1 MKIAIFGP
9 GAIGSTFAF
18 HLARAGHDVTVV
30 ARGARLA
37 WLEKERAIV
46 TTDEQRAPVEVS
58 AALDATTPWDLVLVT
73 VLESQVDAV
82 LPALQ
87 HSAAKQVMFMFN
99 TFAPLDRLRD
109 AVGAQRF
116 VFGFPAILAELKDGK
131 LKAQVIPRSLSA
143 IQLTIVTDPAWA
155 ELFSKAGIPTNTQAE
170 MHDWLRTHAAVV
182 VPVMITASRVHQ
194 RGSGLSWKESREIA
208 LGLAEGFALV
218 RSLGHPVTP
227 SNVAVLGKLPAPV
240 TTLGLWLLSRHPMM
254 ASLGGQGPGE
264 ARTLIDAMVAAAP
277 ARSARLQSLRP

>member
-1 MKIAIFGP
+1 MKIAIVGP

-18 HLARAGHDVTVV
+18 HLSRAGHEVTVI

-46 TTDEQRAPVEVS
+46 TTDERRAPVEVS
-58 AALDATTPWDLVLVT
+58 AALDTTTPWDLVLVT

-82 LPALQ
+82 LPALRQ
-87 HSAAKQVMFMFN
+87 SAARQVMFMFN

-116 VFGFPAILAELKDGK
+116 VFGFPAILAGLQDGR
-131 LKAQVIPRSLSA
+131 LKARVIPRSLSA
-143 IQLTIVTDPAWA
+143 VQLTIVTDPAWA
-155 ELFSKAGIPTNTQAE
+155 DTFSRAGIPTDTQPD
-170 MHDWLRTHAAVV
+170 MHSWLRTHAALV
-182 VPVMITASRVHQ
+182 VPVMITADRAHK
-194 RGSGLSWKESREIA
+194 RGSGLSWTESRQIA
-208 LGLAEGFALV
+208 AGLAEGFEIV

-227 SNVAVLGKLPAPV
+227 SNLAVLGRVPAPV
-240 TTLGLWLLSRHPMM
+240 LTLGLWLLSRNPTIV
-254 ASLGGQGPGE
+254 ALGGQGPGE

-277 ARSARLQSLRP
+277 ARSATLQSLRP

>member
-1 MKIAIFGP
+1 MKIAIVGP

-37 WLEKERAIV
+37 RLEKDRAIV
-46 TTDEQRAPVEVS
+46 TTDDQRAPVEVS
-58 AALDATTPWDLVLVT
+58 AALDATTPWDLVLVS

-87 HSAAKQVMFMFN
+87 RSAARQVMFMFN

-109 AVGAQRF
+109 AVGAHRF
-116 VFGFPAILAELKDGK
+116 VFGFPAIFAVFKDGK
-131 LKAQVIPRSLSA
+131 LESQVIPRALA
-143 IQLTIVTDPAWA
+143 ALQITIVTDPAWA
-155 ELFSKAGIPTNTQAE
+155 ETFSKAGIATDTQAD
-170 MHDWLRTHAAVV
+170 MHGWLRTHAALA
-182 VPVMITASRVHQ
+182 VPVMITADRVHQ

-208 LGLAEGFALV
+208 LGLAEGVELV
-218 RSLGHPVTP
+218 RSLGHRLTP
-227 SNVAVLGKLPAPV
+227 SNVAVLGKLPAPF
-240 TTLGLWLLSRHPMM
+240 TTLGLWLSSRLPMI
-254 ASLGGQGPGE
+254 ASLGEKGPGE

-277 ARSARLQSLRP
+277 TRSARLQSLRP

>member
-1 MKIAIFGP
+1 MKIAIVGP

-37 WLEKERAIV
+37 RLEQDRAIV
-46 TTDEQRAPVEVS
+46 TTEGQRAPVEVS
-58 AALDATTPWDLVLVT
+58 AALDTTTPWDLVLVS

-82 LPALQ
+82 LPALR

-109 AVGAQRF
+109 AVGAHRF
-116 VFGFPAILAELKDGK
+116 VFGFPAILAELKEGK
-131 LKAQVIPRSLSA
+131 LKSHVIPRSFSA
-143 IQLTIVTDPAWA
+143 LQLTIVTDPAWA
-155 ELFSKAGIPTNTQAE
+155 EHFSKAGIPTDTQPD
-170 MHDWLRTHAAVV
+170 MHSWLRTHAAVV
-182 VPVMITASRVHQ
+182 VPVMLTANRAHE
-194 RGSGLSWKESREIA
+194 RGSGLSWKESRELA
-208 LGLAEGFALV
+208 LCLAEGFALV

-227 SNVAVLGKLPAPV
+227 SNLAILGKLPAPV
-240 TTLGLWLLSRHPMM
+240 TTLGLWMLSRHPLM
-254 ASLGGQGPGE
+254 ASLGGHGSGE

-277 ARSARLQSLRP
+277 ARSTRLQSLRP